1 VRPNTPLWGGSSGQ
15 KLPIPYSIARKVME
29 VNPQVFLV
37 GEGAERFAAAVGF
50 EKCSL
55 KTEISEKNYTDII
68 TQGQLVL
75 ADSDSKVVRNPKKL
89 YNTWLKPFIEEKN
102 LREWHR
108 KLLARSHGNVNV
120 IA

>member
-1 VRPNTPLWGGSSGQ
+1 
-15 KLPIPYSIARKVME
+15 ME